1 MRPRAIAFTSGTR
14 IRGLLGPVKQFNR
27 PPQRGSTSSGSG
39 LSLHLNARLNVP
51 LLRIPRCQDAAQD
64 PTAVSGPLLRI
75 PNRPQDA
82 VVLPVRP
89 VLQCHYSLMCPL
101 ACVNTVYINI
111 LMFSFHVAP
120 RCAQLACGR
129 NVSSRM
135 PLSFKP
141 ERAPFGLCKYPVI
154 SIYSCPPFMLHLGVP
169 N

>member
-1 MRPRAIAFTSGTR
+1 MLSNS
-14 IRGLLGPVKQFNR
+14 KD

-39 LSLHLNARLNVP
+39 LSLHLNGRLNGP

-64 PTAVSGPLLRI
+64 PTAVSRPLLRM

-82 VVLPVRP
+82 VVLLVRP
-89 VLQCHYSLMCPL
+89 VLQCYYSLMCPL

-120 RCAQLACGR
+120 RCAQLACGQTL
-129 NVSSRM
+129 SSRM

-141 ERAPFGLCKYPVI
+141 ERVPSGLCKYPFI
-154 SIYSCPPFMLHLGVP
+154 SMYSCPRYTLVCPISTWAKPEQLRL
-169 N
+169 